1 LISLSSSNVL
11 GDYSLPDSLGAALVP
26 PESRPLG
33 RRGARRGVAD
43 LDQRTWRA
51 RRGDAPDDAADASG
65 SDRDAGS
72 GRRHGRRRRRHR
84 RHRRRGRGRR
94 DAHRV
99 HPDALRRVALA
110 GRR

>member
-1 LISLSSSNVL
+1 M
-11 GDYSLPDSLGAALVP
+11 VP

-33 RRGARRGVAD
+33 RRGARRGAAD
-43 LDQRTWRA
+43 LDHRTWRA

-65 SDRDAGS
+65 RDRDAGS

-84 RHRRRGRGRR
+84 RRRRRGGGRR

-99 HPDALRRVALA
+99 HPDTLRRIALA